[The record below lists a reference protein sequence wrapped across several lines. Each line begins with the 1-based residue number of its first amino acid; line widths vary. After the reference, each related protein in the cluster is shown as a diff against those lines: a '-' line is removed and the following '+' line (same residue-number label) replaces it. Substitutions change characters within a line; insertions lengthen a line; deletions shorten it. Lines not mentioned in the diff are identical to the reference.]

1 MPLTRG
7 SQRRLL
13 TVVAFGFLCLCI
25 LMQVLG
31 TTLTLWACEFE
42 SDPSNSLLFEGF
54 SLPVSHLELYPP
66 SIIGLAVE
74 RLPKGRQAGND
85 RTLLR
90 PPNPE

>member
-1 MPLTRG
+1 MPLTRR

-66 SIIGLAVE
+66 AIIGLAVE
-74 RLPKGRQAGND
+74 HLPKVCQAGND
-85 RTLLR
+85 HTLLR
-90 PPNPE
+90 PPNPD

>member
-13 TVVAFGFLCLCI
+13 TVVAFGFVCLCV

-42 SDPSNSLLFEGF
+42 PDLSNSLLFEGF

-66 SIIGLAVE
+66 AIIGLAEE
-74 RLPKGRQAGND
+74 RLPKVRQTGND

-90 PPNPE
+90 PPNPD